1 MDKQRNCFVRHGR
14 ERRGKNM
21 GNSALE
27 RLKRWLALGGFLGLA
42 ACVSGSADGP
52 GLRQGRLRPCPP
64 KPNCVCSEMTDGA
77 HLVSPVPVA
86 AEDWGRI
93 REVAR
98 RAVEEL
104 GGRVERA
111 EENYLWATFRSR
123 IFRFVDDL
131 ELRLDEKGKVVHLR
145 SAARLGYSD
154 FGVNRKRVAALR
166 KLLAEELRGPEN
178 P

>member
-1 MDKQRNCFVRHGR
+1 MDK
-14 ERRGKNM
+14 RRIDW
-21 GNSALE
+21 
-27 RLKRWLALGGFLGLA
+27 LKKLMVMGGFLGLT

-52 GLRQGRLRPCPP
+52 GLREGRLRPCPP
-64 KPNCVCSEMTDGA
+64 KPNCVCSEMTDEA
-77 HLVSPVPVA
+77 HLVPPVA
-86 AEDWGRI
+86 VKAEDWPRI
-93 REVAR
+93 QELAH

-111 EENYLWATFRSR
+111 DEKYLWATFRSR

-131 ELRLDEKGKVVHLR
+131 ELRFDEAEKVVHLR

-166 KLLAEELRGPEN
+166 KLLAEELRAPEH

>member
-1 MDKQRNCFVRHGR
+1 MDK
-14 ERRGKNM
+14 RRIDW
-21 GNSALE
+21 
-27 RLKRWLALGGFLGLA
+27 LKKLMVMGGFLGLT

-52 GLRQGRLRPCPP
+52 GLREGRLRPCPP
-64 KPNCVCSEMTDGA
+64 KPNCVCSEMTDEA
-77 HLVSPVPVA
+77 HLVPPVA
-86 AEDWGRI
+86 VKAEDWPRI
-93 REVAR
+93 QELAH

-111 EENYLWATFRSR
+111 DEKYLWATFRSR

-131 ELRLDEKGKVVHLR
+131 ELRFDEAEKVVHLR
-145 SAARLGYSD
+145 SASRLGYSD

-166 KLLAEELRGPEN
+166 KQLEGELRGPEH

>member
-1 MDKQRNCFVRHGR
+1 MKKLMV
-14 ERRGKNM
+14 M
-21 GNSALE
+21 
-27 RLKRWLALGGFLGLA
+27 GGFLGLT

-52 GLRQGRLRPCPP
+52 GLREGRLRPCPP
-64 KPNCVCSEMTDGA
+64 KPNCVCSEMTDEA
-77 HLVSPVPVA
+77 HLVPPVA
-86 AEDWGRI
+86 VKAEDWPRI
-93 REVAR
+93 QELAH

-111 EENYLWATFRSR
+111 DEKYLWATFRSR

-131 ELRLDEKGKVVHLR
+131 ELRFDEAEKVVHLR

-154 FGVNRKRVAALR
+154 FGVNRNRVAALR
-166 KLLAEELRGPEN
+166 KLLAEELRAPEH